1 MRSNPKR
8 IRQNKKQANQIQQQL
23 IRAILIIGALML
35 LIIFFFGDHGLY
47 QLYLLRS
54 ERSDIQAAITTLRE
68 QKETLEAEKNKLTT
82 DSKYIEQ
89 LARER
94 FRTAK
99 KGEKVFKVIEKKP
112 EYLRN
117 QKYSKPGLRPFYQYR
132 PALHFSA
139 ST

>member
-8 IRQNKKQANQIQQQL
+8 KRQNNKQVHQIQQQM

-54 ERSDIQAAITTLRE
+54 ERSEIQATITALRE
-68 QKETLEAEKNKLTT
+68 QKQTLESEKNKLTT

-94 FRTAK
+94 FRMAK
-99 KGEKVFKVIEKKP
+99 KGEKVFKVIERKP
-112 EYLRN
+112 E
-117 QKYSKPGLRPFYQYR
+117 
-132 PALHFSA
+132 
-139 ST
+139 

>member
-1 MRSNPKR
+1 MRNNPKR
-8 IRQNKKQANQIQQQL
+8 KRQNNKQVHQIQQQM

-54 ERSDIQAAITTLRE
+54 ERSEIQATITALRE
-68 QKETLEAEKNKLTT
+68 QKKTLEAEKNKLTT

-94 FRTAK
+94 FRMAK
-99 KGEKVFKVIEKKP
+99 KGEKVFKVIERKP
-112 EYLRN
+112 E
-117 QKYSKPGLRPFYQYR
+117 
-132 PALHFSA
+132 
-139 ST
+139 

>member
-8 IRQNKKQANQIQQQL
+8 IHQNNKQANQIQQQM
-23 IRAILIIGALML
+23 IRAILIIGVLML

-54 ERSDIQAAITTLRE
+54 ERSEIQATITALRE
-68 QKETLEAEKNKLTT
+68 HKQTLEVEKNKLTT

-94 FRTAK
+94 FRMAK
-99 KGEKVFKVIEKKP
+99 KGEKVFKVIERKP
-112 EYLRN
+112 E
-117 QKYSKPGLRPFYQYR
+117 
-132 PALHFSA
+132 
-139 ST
+139 

>member
-8 IRQNKKQANQIQQQL
+8 KRQNNKQVHQIQQQM

-54 ERSDIQAAITTLRE
+54 ERSEIQATITALRE
-68 QKETLEAEKNKLTT
+68 QKQTLEAEKNKLTT

-94 FRTAK
+94 FRMAK
-99 KGEKVFKVIEKKP
+99 KGEKVFKVIERKP
-112 EYLRN
+112 
-117 QKYSKPGLRPFYQYR
+117 K
-132 PALHFSA
+132 
-139 ST
+139 

>member
-8 IRQNKKQANQIQQQL
+8 KRQNNKQVQQIQQQM

-54 ERSDIQAAITTLRE
+54 ERSEIQATITALRE
-68 QKETLEAEKNKLTT
+68 QKQTLEEEKNKLTI

-94 FRTAK
+94 FRMAK
-99 KGEKVFKVIEKKP
+99 KGEKVFKVIERKP
-112 EYLRN
+112 E
-117 QKYSKPGLRPFYQYR
+117 
-132 PALHFSA
+132 
-139 ST
+139 

>member
-8 IRQNKKQANQIQQQL
+8 KRQNNKQVHQIQQQM

-54 ERSDIQAAITTLRE
+54 ERSEIQATITTLRE
-68 QKETLEAEKNKLTT
+68 QKQTLEAEKNKLTT

-94 FRTAK
+94 FRMAK
-99 KGEKVFKVIEKKP
+99 KGEKVFKVIERKP
-112 EYLRN
+112 E
-117 QKYSKPGLRPFYQYR
+117 
-132 PALHFSA
+132 
-139 ST
+139 

>member
-1 MRSNPKR
+1 MRSNLKR
-8 IRQNKKQANQIQQQL
+8 KRQNNKQVHQIQQQM

-54 ERSDIQAAITTLRE
+54 ERSEIQATITALRD
-68 QKETLEAEKNKLTT
+68 QKQTLEAEKNKLTT

-94 FRTAK
+94 FRMAK
-99 KGEKVFKVIEKKP
+99 KGEKVFKVIERKP
-112 EYLRN
+112 E
-117 QKYSKPGLRPFYQYR
+117 
-132 PALHFSA
+132 
-139 ST
+139 

>member
-1 MRSNPKR
+1 MRSNLKR
-8 IRQNKKQANQIQQQL
+8 KRQNNKQVHQIQQQM

-54 ERSDIQAAITTLRE
+54 ERSEIQATITALRE
-68 QKETLEAEKNKLTT
+68 QKQTLEAEKNKLTT

-94 FRTAK
+94 FRMAK
-99 KGEKVFKVIEKKP
+99 KGEKVFKVIERKP
-112 EYLRN
+112 E
-117 QKYSKPGLRPFYQYR
+117 
-132 PALHFSA
+132 
-139 ST
+139 

>member
-8 IRQNKKQANQIQQQL
+8 KRQNNKQVQQIQQQM

-35 LIIFFFGDHGLY
+35 LIIFFFGDHGIY

-54 ERSDIQAAITTLRE
+54 ERSEIQATITALRE
-68 QKETLEAEKNKLTT
+68 KKQTLEAEKNKLTT

-94 FRTAK
+94 FRMAK
-99 KGEKVFKVIEKKP
+99 KGEKVFKVIEKKH
-112 EYLRN
+112 E
-117 QKYSKPGLRPFYQYR
+117 
-132 PALHFSA
+132 
-139 ST
+139 

>member
-8 IRQNKKQANQIQQQL
+8 KRQNDKQWHQM

-54 ERSDIQAAITTLRE
+54 ERSEIQATITALRE
-68 QKETLEAEKNKLTT
+68 QKQTLEEEKNKLTT

-94 FRTAK
+94 FRMAK
-99 KGEKVFKVIEKKP
+99 KGEKVFKVIERKP
-112 EYLRN
+112 E
-117 QKYSKPGLRPFYQYR
+117 
-132 PALHFSA
+132 
-139 ST
+139 

>member
-8 IRQNKKQANQIQQQL
+8 KRQNNKQVQQIQQQM

-54 ERSDIQAAITTLRE
+54 ERSEIQATITALRE
-68 QKETLEAEKNKLTT
+68 QKQTLEAEKNKLTT

-94 FRTAK
+94 FRMAK
-99 KGEKVFKVIEKKP
+99 KGEKVFKVIERKP
-112 EYLRN
+112 E
-117 QKYSKPGLRPFYQYR
+117 
-132 PALHFSA
+132 
-139 ST
+139 

>member
-54 ERSDIQAAITTLRE
+54 
-68 QKETLEAEKNKLTT
+68 
-82 DSKYIEQ
+82 
-89 LARER
+89 
-94 FRTAK
+94 
-99 KGEKVFKVIEKKP
+99 
-112 EYLRN
+112 
-117 QKYSKPGLRPFYQYR
+117 
-132 PALHFSA
+132 
-139 ST
+139 

>member
-8 IRQNKKQANQIQQQL
+8 KRQNNKQVQQIQQQM

-35 LIIFFFGDHGLY
+35 LIIFFFGDHGIY

-54 ERSDIQAAITTLRE
+54 ERSEIQATITALRE
-68 QKETLEAEKNKLTT
+68 QKQILEEEKNKLTT

-94 FRTAK
+94 FRMAK

-112 EYLRN
+112 E
-117 QKYSKPGLRPFYQYR
+117 
-132 PALHFSA
+132 
-139 ST
+139 

>member
-8 IRQNKKQANQIQQQL
+8 KRQNNKQVHQIQQQM

-54 ERSDIQAAITTLRE
+54 ERSEIQATITALRE
-68 QKETLEAEKNKLTT
+68 QKQTLEAEKNKLTT

-94 FRTAK
+94 FRMAK

-112 EYLRN
+112 E
-117 QKYSKPGLRPFYQYR
+117 
-132 PALHFSA
+132 
-139 ST
+139 

>member
-8 IRQNKKQANQIQQQL
+8 KRQNNKQVHQIQQQM

-54 ERSDIQAAITTLRE
+54 ERSGIQATITALRE
-68 QKETLEAEKNKLTT
+68 QKQTLEAEKNKLTT

-94 FRTAK
+94 FRMAK
-99 KGEKVFKVIEKKP
+99 KGEKVFKVIERKP
-112 EYLRN
+112 E
-117 QKYSKPGLRPFYQYR
+117 
-132 PALHFSA
+132 
-139 ST
+139 

>member
-8 IRQNKKQANQIQQQL
+8 KRQNNKQVHQIQQQM

-54 ERSDIQAAITTLRE
+54 ERSEIQATITALRE
-68 QKETLEAEKNKLTT
+68 KKQTLEAEKNKLTT

-94 FRTAK
+94 FRMAK
-99 KGEKVFKVIEKKP
+99 RVKK
-112 EYLRN
+112 YLR
-117 QKYSKPGLRPFYQYR
+117 
-132 PALHFSA
+132 
-139 ST
+139 

>member
-8 IRQNKKQANQIQQQL
+8 LHQNKNQVNQIQQQL
-23 IRAILIIGALML
+23 IRAILIIGALIL

-54 ERSDIQAAITTLRE
+54 DRSDIQASITALRE

-94 FRTAK
+94 FRMAK
-99 KGEKVFKVIEKKP
+99 KGEKI
-112 EYLRN
+112 L
-117 QKYSKPGLRPFYQYR
+117 SLI
-132 PALHFSA
+132 HI
-139 ST
+139 

>member
-1 MRSNPKR
+1 MRSNLKR
-8 IRQNKKQANQIQQQL
+8 KRQNNKQVHQIQQQM

-54 ERSDIQAAITTLRE
+54 ERSEIQSTITALRE
-68 QKETLEAEKNKLTT
+68 QKQTLESEKNKLTT

-94 FRTAK
+94 FRMAK
-99 KGEKVFKVIEKKP
+99 KGEKVFKVIERKP
-112 EYLRN
+112 E
-117 QKYSKPGLRPFYQYR
+117 
-132 PALHFSA
+132 
-139 ST
+139 

>member
-8 IRQNKKQANQIQQQL
+8 KRQNNKQVQQIQQQM

-35 LIIFFFGDHGLY
+35 LIIFFFGDHGIY

-54 ERSDIQAAITTLRE
+54 ERSEIQATITALRE
-68 QKETLEAEKNKLTT
+68 QKQIFEAEKNKLTT

-94 FRTAK
+94 FRMAK
-99 KGEKVFKVIEKKP
+99 KGEKVFKVIERKP
-112 EYLRN
+112 E
-117 QKYSKPGLRPFYQYR
+117 
-132 PALHFSA
+132 
-139 ST
+139 

>member
-8 IRQNKKQANQIQQQL
+8 KRQNNKQVHQVQQQM

-35 LIIFFFGDHGLY
+35 LIIFFFGDHGIY

-54 ERSDIQAAITTLRE
+54 ERSEIQAAITALRDKKQTIE
-68 QKETLEAEKNKLTT
+68 IEKNKLTT

-94 FRTAK
+94 FRMAK

-112 EYLRN
+112 E
-117 QKYSKPGLRPFYQYR
+117 
-132 PALHFSA
+132 
-139 ST
+139 

>member
-8 IRQNKKQANQIQQQL
+8 KRQNNKQAHQIQQQM

-35 LIIFFFGDHGLY
+35 LIIFFFGDHGIY

-54 ERSDIQAAITTLRE
+54 ERSEIQATITALRE
-68 QKETLEAEKNKLTT
+68 QKQTLEAEKNKLTT

-94 FRTAK
+94 FRMAK
-99 KGEKVFKVIEKKP
+99 KGEKVFKVIERKP
-112 EYLRN
+112 E
-117 QKYSKPGLRPFYQYR
+117 
-132 PALHFSA
+132 
-139 ST
+139 

>member
-1 MRSNPKR
+1 MRNNPKR
-8 IRQNKKQANQIQQQL
+8 IRQNNKQAHHIQQQM

-54 ERSDIQAAITTLRE
+54 ERSEIQATITALRE
-68 QKETLEAEKNKLTT
+68 KKQTLEAEKNKLTT

-94 FRTAK
+94 FRMAK
-99 KGEKVFKVIEKKP
+99 KGEKVFKVIERKP
-112 EYLRN
+112 E
-117 QKYSKPGLRPFYQYR
+117 
-132 PALHFSA
+132 
-139 ST
+139 

>member
-1 MRSNPKR
+1 MISNPNQ
-8 IRQNKKQANQIQQQL
+8 IRQNKKQANKIQQQM
-23 IRAILIIGALML
+23 IRAILIIGTLIL

-54 ERSDIQAAITTLRE
+54 ERSEIQAAITIMRE
-68 QKETLEAEKNKLTT
+68 QKQTLESEKNKLTT

-94 FRTAK
+94 FRMAK

-112 EYLRN
+112 D
-117 QKYSKPGLRPFYQYR
+117 
-132 PALHFSA
+132 
-139 ST
+139 

>member
-8 IRQNKKQANQIQQQL
+8 KRQNNKQVQQIQQQM

-35 LIIFFFGDHGLY
+35 LIIFFFGDHGIY

-54 ERSDIQAAITTLRE
+54 ERSEIQATITAFRE
-68 QKETLEAEKNKLTT
+68 KKQTLEAEKNKLTT

-94 FRTAK
+94 FRMAK
-99 KGEKVFKVIEKKP
+99 KGEKVFKVIERKP
-112 EYLRN
+112 E
-117 QKYSKPGLRPFYQYR
+117 
-132 PALHFSA
+132 
-139 ST
+139 